1 MALYITFFLYFCIIF
16 FIGFRA
22 YRATLSHEDYVLGG
36 RRLNSLI
43 TALGVGASD
52 MSGWLMIALPGAIY
66 AFGLSHAWMSI
77 GLLIGAYLNWKLV
90 AYRLRI
96 FTFEAN
102 NSLTIPSYLEH
113 RFRDESKTLRLIT
126 SLIVILFFTLYS
138 SAGFVSAGILFSSSF
153 GISYHSALILGA
165 TLLVFY
171 AAFGGFLAVNWVDV
185 FQGGLMLL
193 ALIVLA
199 FYISYLLNY
208 TDPHLL
214 SIAHLKA
221 HYSSQFTSDYF
232 NLIPQGDNLTVFI
245 VLASTLSWGL
255 GYFGQP
261 HILVRFM
268 ASESKSS
275 INSARKI
282 CMSWM
287 FLALLSSMAVGF
299 LAKIFYLSAP
309 LADPEQSFFQLV
321 QDNINEWVAGW
332 FIAAVLSCI
341 MSTVAAQLILS
352 ASALAEDIYHARIN
366 PYATDK
372 KLLWVGRSTVFIV
385 ASFAIMCAWNKESS
399 VLDLVGHA
407 WAGLGASFGPVILMS
422 LFWRRMTKQ
431 GAICGMSM
439 GTLTIILWLLAR
451 HLWCVSGVDTTSILQ
466 LNEMLP
472 AFVMNLMTIIIVSLL
487 DNKPDPEIEELYN
500 RSHKLC
506 TES

>member
-1 MALYITFFLYFCIIF
+1 MALYITFFLYFCIVF

-66 AFGLSHAWMSI
+66 AFGLDHVWMPV
-77 GLLIGAYLNWKLV
+77 GLIIGAYLNWKLV
-90 AYRLRI
+90 AYRLRV

-113 RFRDESKTLRLIT
+113 RFKDETKSLRLLT
-126 SLIVILFFTLYS
+126 SLIVIIFFTVYS

-153 GISYHSALILGA
+153 GITYHTALIIGA
-165 TLLVFY
+165 TLLVLY
-171 AAFGGFLAVNWVDV
+171 ASIGGFLAVNWVDV

-193 ALIVLA
+193 ALIVLPL
-199 FYISYLLNY
+199 YIIYLLNY
-208 TDPHLL
+208 TDPNLL

-221 HYSSQFTSDYF
+221 NYGSQFISSYF
-232 NLIPQGDNLTVFI
+232 NFVPQGSNFAVFI

-268 ASESKSS
+268 ASESKNS
-275 INSARKI
+275 IRSARKI

-287 FLALLSSMAVGF
+287 ILALIGSMAVGF
-299 LAKIFYLSAP
+299 LAKIFYLNSP
-309 LADPEQSFFQLV
+309 LADPEQAFFQLV

-366 PYATDK
+366 PYATDR
-372 KLLWVGRSTVFIV
+372 KLLWVGRSTVILV
-385 ASFAIMCAWNKESS
+385 ASLAIMFAWNKESS

-407 WAGLGASFGPVILMS
+407 WAGLGASFGPVVLMS

-431 GAICGMSM
+431 GAMCGMIM
-439 GTLTIILWLLAR
+439 GTLTIILWITAR
-451 HLWCVSGVDTTSILQ
+451 HLWYTPALDTTSWLQ
-466 LNEMLP
+466 LYEMIP
-472 AFVMNLMTIIIVSLL
+472 AFIINFITIVVVSLL
-487 DNKPDPEIEELYN
+487 DSKPDPEIEELYN

-506 TES
+506 IES